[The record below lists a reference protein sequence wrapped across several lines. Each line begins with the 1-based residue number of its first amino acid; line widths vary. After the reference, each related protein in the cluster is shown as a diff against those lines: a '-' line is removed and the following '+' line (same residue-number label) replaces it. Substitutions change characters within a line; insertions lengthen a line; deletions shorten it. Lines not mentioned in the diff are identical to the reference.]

1 MRQPFLYKGKNTYEQ
16 TVIGLL
22 QQIEP
27 KVRDKSFFFEVAEA
41 IFQAQSDS
49 ATSMNVQDACF
60 RKGGYSTLLFPAA
73 LQKELDTRSKKVCF
87 EYGAMMQWMDDIFD
101 LYEDSKAG
109 FRTLATD
116 IADFSPTKIAYGE
129 RLAYLKN
136 DILALPTSK
145 NDCWMFWYKACIF
158 LSLGFVC
165 LEQFINLQCNI
176 GFTALSA
183 EKNDRKLLICD
194 MEKFKNIKIWLY
206 NLWTLL

>member
-1 MRQPFLYKGKNTYEQ
+1 
-16 TVIGLL
+16 
-22 QQIEP
+22 
-27 KVRDKSFFFEVAEA
+27 
-41 IFQAQSDS
+41 
-49 ATSMNVQDACF
+49 
-60 RKGGYSTLLFPAA
+60 
-73 LQKELDTRSKKVCF
+73 
-87 EYGAMMQWMDDIFD
+87 MMQWMDDIFD
-101 LYEDSKAG
+101 LYEDSKAS

-183 EKNDRKLLICD
+183 EKNDRKSLICD
-194 MEKFKNIKIWLY
+194 MEKFENIKIWLY